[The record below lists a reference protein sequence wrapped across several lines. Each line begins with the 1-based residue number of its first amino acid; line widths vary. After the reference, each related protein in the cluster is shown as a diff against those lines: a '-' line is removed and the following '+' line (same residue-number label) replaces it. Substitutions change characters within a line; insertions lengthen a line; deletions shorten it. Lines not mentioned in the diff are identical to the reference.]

1 MYRKSARLFSLIMA
15 AAIGVSLFSG
25 CGNDKKTTQKETT
38 SSATGDT
45 KQEKPLKFSI
55 LSWAGTSDYV
65 TQSPDITK
73 DKYLLALNKKFNIE
87 MTMKMIDDK
96 NRDQQTQMLMASGE
110 IPDVVLGLGDVNYV
124 GLAGSVHAGMYWDL
138 TDILKKN
145 MDKWRYLNQIPQN
158 AWEYGQVNGKQYGI
172 PVQYLGVTS
181 RRATFIRKDLLDK
194 TGLKVPKTL
203 DEYLEVLRAFKK
215 LGVKYPYA
223 GRTRWEFTD
232 LFFSAFGVQQ
242 YDQWN
247 LDKEGRMVPDIIRP
261 EMKEALKFH
270 AQLYKEGLMDP
281 ESLTTNST
289 DWGNKINAGK
299 VGLFTSGIGE
309 LSGRNTNLK
318 QNVPEGEL
326 IAIPSPEGPRGNKG
340 MYRYPPVNV
349 MAYINKNFKEP
360 ERLLKLLDDQLSPE
374 GCEFFA
380 FGIEGDTYTKKDG
393 RIQYKYPTDKA
404 GMNEQGWRTN
414 SIGIA
419 RDDAAYNKLM
429 LPFQPKGN
437 EILDWFE
444 KVGPKEGYI
453 YYQPKV
459 QLKSIESH
467 PDLAPKNNSLF
478 LDYSA
483 KIFLGQGDADKL
495 FDDFVKEYLRRGGE
509 DVIKEATEMYKTG
522 KFYNLK

>member
-73 DKYLLALNKKFNIE
+73 DKYLQNFNKKFNVE
-87 MTMKMIDDK
+87 MTMKMVDDK
-96 NRDQQTQMLMASGE
+96 NRDQQTQMLMASGD

-124 GLAGSVHAGMYWDL
+124 GLAGSVQAGMYWDL
-138 TDILKKN
+138 NDILKKN
-145 MDKWRYLNQIPQN
+145 ADKWKYVNEIPKI

-172 PVQYLGVTS
+172 PVQYLGTS
-181 RRATFIRKDLLDK
+181 ARRGTVIRKDLLDK
-194 TGLKVPKTL
+194 TGLKVPTTL

-223 GRTRWEFTD
+223 GRTRWEYTD

-247 LDKEGRMVPDIIRP
+247 LDKDGRMVPDMIRP

-270 AQLYKEGLMDP
+270 AQLYKEGLIDP

-299 VGLFTSGIGE
+299 VGLFTSNVGD
-309 LSGRNTNLK
+309 LPGRITNLK
-318 QNVPEGEL
+318 QNVPDGDYML
-326 IAIPSPEGPRGNKG
+326 IPSPQGPRGNKG
-340 MYRYPPVNV
+340 MYKYPPVNV

-360 ERLLKLLDDQLSPE
+360 ERILKLIDDQLSPE
-374 GCEFFA
+374 GRELIA

-393 RIQYKYPTDKA
+393 KIQYTYPTTKSGVDEQA
-404 GMNEQGWRTN
+404 WRMN
-414 SIGIA
+414 SVCFA
-419 RDDAAYNKLM
+419 RDDSYNKLM
-429 LPFQPKGN
+429 LPFQPKGT
-437 EILDWFE
+437 ELLSWFE
-444 KVGPKEGYI
+444 NIGTKEGYT
-453 YYQPKV
+453 YFQPKEK
-459 QLKSIESH
+459 LKTIDARPE
-467 PDLAPKNNSLF
+467 LAPKNNNLF

-495 FDDFVKEYLRRGGE
+495 FDEFVKEYLKRGGE
-509 DVIKEATEMYKTG
+509 EVIKEATEMHKAG
-522 KFYNLK
+522 KFYNIK